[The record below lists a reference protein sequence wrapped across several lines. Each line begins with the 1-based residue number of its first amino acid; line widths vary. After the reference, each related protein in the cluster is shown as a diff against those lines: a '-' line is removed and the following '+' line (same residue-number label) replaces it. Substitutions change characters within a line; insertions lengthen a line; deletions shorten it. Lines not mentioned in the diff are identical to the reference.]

1 MRRVG
6 PFDEYDLAFIHSP
19 DSLKYVKK
27 IEKANNHIGK
37 TDLRS
42 KFSAIEDAGLVDLLV
57 DLLSFNPGFR
67 PTATT
72 CLQHDMFALLR

>member
-37 TDLRS
+37 ADLRR

-67 PTATT
+67 PTATN
-72 CLQHDMFALLR
+72 CL